1 MYIPANAMRPS
12 VATAAADITDVD
24 SGDQDVS
31 VPVIDFDGGSSDE
44 CAAFNVAMPK
54 SWNAGT
60 ITATFYWTNSN
71 TNAGNVVWGILG
83 VTAINDSAL
92 NTAYGSL
99 AKSAAD
105 PNITAATGE
114 LMVSAESADCTIN
127 NAADG
132 GITFFKVSRDASD
145 TTNDTYASDARLIGV
160 MIHYTTD
167 VANDA

>member
-1 MYIPANAMRPS
+1 M
-12 VATAAADITDVD
+12 
-24 SGDQDVS
+24 
-31 VPVIDFDGGSSDE
+31 
-44 CAAFNVAMPK
+44 
-54 SWNAGT
+54 
-60 ITATFYWTNSN
+60 
-71 TNAGNVVWGILG
+71 WGIQG